1 MSEQG
6 IINPAD
12 GRIREIR
19 AFPIKDIHGHVVYVV
34 EYVRDI
40 TDRKRIAES
49 LQESEEK
56 YRIVAEGASEGIA
69 ILCDGRFE

>member
-56 YRIVAEGASEGIA
+56 YPYCSRRCKRGYRYSMRREI
-69 ILCDGRFE
+69 